1 MSEAARLREEIAE
14 AGHRMVSLGLTHGA
28 TGNISA
34 RLSDGTALITP
45 TGVSLGRID
54 PAQICHLDASGG
66 YLSGAKPTK
75 ELPLHQAFYETR
87 GARTG
92 AVVHLHST
100 HSVGL
105 SVLPDVDPDDVL
117 PPITAYSVMQLGRV
131 KLVPYYR
138 PGDPEM
144 GNAIRGLAG
153 RRSAVLLANHGPV
166 IAGKDLMAACNAMEE
181 LEATARLVFLTRGM
195 QPRLLTGDQVT
206 DLVRHFNVEWDA

>member
-92 AVVHLHST
+92 
-100 HSVGL
+100 
-105 SVLPDVDPDDVL
+105 
-117 PPITAYSVMQLGRV
+117 R
-131 KLVPYYR
+131 
-138 PGDPEM
+138 
-144 GNAIRGLAG
+144 
-153 RRSAVLLANHGPV
+153 RRSSLRGSPRP
-166 IAGKDLMAACNAMEE
+166 AAPGLHLQRSRLGVSAPSS
-181 LEATARLVFLTRGM
+181 ASARARDRRTF
-195 QPRLLTGDQVT
+195 
-206 DLVRHFNVEWDA
+206 